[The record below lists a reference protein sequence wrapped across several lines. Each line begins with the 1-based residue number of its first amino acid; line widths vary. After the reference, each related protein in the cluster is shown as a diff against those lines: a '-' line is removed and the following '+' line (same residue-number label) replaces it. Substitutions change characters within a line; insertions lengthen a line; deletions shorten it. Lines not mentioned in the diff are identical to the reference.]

1 MSNAKFSIQ
10 AALVSANE
18 NRPVVMQCGRQFI
31 ESPTRQPINHST
43 RKLIDKLLLEHVSLA
58 AIARITG
65 VSARY
70 LQYYVNQ
77 KKYYQIFFVFFTQLH
92 KLSLLAPI
100 NYKSLKVNLG
110 R

>member
-70 LQYYVNQ
+70 LQ
-77 KKYYQIFFVFFTQLH
+77 
-92 KLSLLAPI
+92 
-100 NYKSLKVNLG
+100 
-110 R
+110 

>member
-18 NRPVVMQCGRQFI
+18 NGRVVMHCGRQLV

-43 RKLIDKLLLEHVSLA
+43 RKLIDKLLLERVSLA
-58 AIARITG
+58 AIARIAAVPSG
-65 VSARY
+65 Y

-77 KKYYQIFFVFFTQLH
+77 NKYYQIFFVFFTQLH
-92 KLSLLAPI
+92 KLSLLAAI